1 MLTGI
6 RLIVILVIVG
16 VCLGMLIVNVSDTLM
31 LNVSILSIIILNVN
45 MVSELTAV
53 MN

>member
-1 MLTGI
+1 MLTEI
-6 RLIVILVIVG
+6 WLIVILVIVG

-31 LNVSILSIIILNVN
+31 LNVSMLSIIILSVS
-45 MVSELTAV
+45 MVSKLTAV